1 MTDKKLLIEK
11 IKKVTG
17 LSNATVQQRICTGY
31 WSNVHKEKVLK
42 IINAFEKE
50 KNIYLERLK
59 KI

>member
-1 MTDKKLLIEK
+1 MTDKKLLIER
-11 IKKVTG
+11 IKKETS
-17 LSNATVQQRICTGY
+17 LSSATIQQRICTGY

-50 KNIYLERLK
+50 KNNYLENLR